1 MDSSVYSSNATNKSA
16 RKRKKNPVSQLALD
30 SFEAFKPFINIF
42 DPGTKDWAGTVVH
55 TITREDWRLFRRYK
69 DGERNLTYLDGRE
82 FKPGRDIVQNIY
94 GPRHVHRHIDGGEVS
109 YYTSGK
115 NGLALA
121 YLDIDAH
128 HPWQTDEY
136 RAKAV
141 LEELFPFGYFRCS
154 RRGQNGYL
162 KIRYNTPEEFNDLAD
177 RLEKTLARL
186 FLSRGILCDIE
197 IKGTITTGQKSGS
210 LAKPPFTTNYP
221 CHRRDETDS
230 WNYPQLEKFKAC
242 PVVNLR
248 RIECIIGQIEIDEEK
263 AAAFAKVKK
272 RLDEEHKVRTAK
284 PAPSPPSPTILK
296 PVVKNQPK
304 PSLTQCSL
312 RLKMDLSPQGSDD
325 AFRRNLEDIRL
336 FARAFF
342 SEHRRFP
349 TTEEAL
355 EWLRD
360 NKRYSGEWEDNVN
373 RRAKRVE
380 QILQFTERT
389 FDPDLLA
396 KGENPSVSLE
406 LGRFSWWVRQKCGST
421 MIRQVADI
429 SRFDAETMQA
439 PTTTISV
446 PAKFVETFL
455 TVAHFCLSTDPLSNR
470 AVPTNRIKKI
480 WGMVKDG
487 AAWNQ
492 KYFQVVRDRLNRM
505 GIISIFDRQHHAGKA
520 WRWSVGNSFP
530 EHSWKEDQRKLKEE
544 LRLPAE
550 LAKSFE
556 EIVAV
561 DSDNDNNNLHNTL
574 YHDEAQISA
583 VSEPDEQVRPPP

>member
-1 MDSSVYSSNATNKSA
+1 MESSIYSSNATNKSA

-55 TITREDWRLFRRYK
+55 TITKEDWRLFRRYK
-69 DGERNLTYLDGRE
+69 DGERNLTYSDGRE
-82 FKPGRDIVQNIY
+82 FKLGRDIVANIY
-94 GPRHVHRHIDGGEVS
+94 SPRHVHRHIDGGEVS

-136 RAKAV
+136 QAKAI

-162 KIRYNTPEEFNDLAD
+162 KIRYGSTKEYNEMTD
-177 RLEKTLARL
+177 RLEKALARL
-186 FLSRGILCDIE
+186 FLSLGILCDIE
-197 IKGTITTGQKSGS
+197 IKGTITTSQKSGS

-248 RIECIIGQIEIDEEK
+248 RIECIMGQMEIDEEK
-263 AAAFAKVKK
+263 AAAFAKAKK
-272 RLDEEHKVRTAK
+272 RLDEEHKVKTAK
-284 PAPSPPSPTILK
+284 PAPSHRSPTILK
-296 PVVKNQPK
+296 PVVKSQPK
-304 PSLTQCSL
+304 SPLKPLSI
-312 RLKMDLSPQGSDD
+312 RLKTELPPLGLND
-325 AFRRNLEDIRL
+325 AFRRNLEDLRP
-336 FARAFF
+336 FVRAFY
-342 SEHRRFP
+342 SQERRFP

-355 EWLRD
+355 DWLRA
-360 NKRYSGEWEDNVN
+360 NNRYSGEWEDNFN

-380 QILQFTERT
+380 KILRFTEQT
-389 FDPDLLA
+389 FNPDMLA
-396 KGENPSVSLE
+396 KGENPTVSLE
-406 LGRFSWWVRQKCGST
+406 LGRFSWW
-421 MIRQVADI
+421 IRQHFGSAMTAKVADL
-429 SRFDAETMQA
+429 RQFDAETMQA

-455 TVAHFCLSTDPLSNR
+455 TVAHFCIKEDPLSNC

-505 GIISIFDRQHHAGKA
+505 GVIRIFDRQHHIGKA
-520 WRWSVGNSFP
+520 WRWSVGDSFP
-530 EHSWKEDQRKLKEE
+530 EHSWKEDQRKLKKEH
-544 LRLPAE
+544 RMPAE
-550 LAKSFE
+550 LAKTFE
-556 EIVAV
+556 EIAAA

-574 YHDEAQISA
+574 YHDDAQISA
-583 VSEPDEQVRPPP
+583 ISQPDEQVRPPP